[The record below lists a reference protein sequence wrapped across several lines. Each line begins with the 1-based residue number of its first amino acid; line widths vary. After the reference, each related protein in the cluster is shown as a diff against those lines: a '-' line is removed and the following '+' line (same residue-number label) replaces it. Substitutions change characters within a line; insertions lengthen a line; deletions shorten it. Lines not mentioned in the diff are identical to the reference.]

1 MSSLNLSLDC
11 SGAAGVLMPLPWW
24 LLTAADILAQ
34 QIAQNVL
41 YVWVRSYT
49 LFVSSLQVEKIAS
62 KSLNAVNYY
71 SCNCWETLL
80 EELSEGRRKWQLPS
94 WRMAGALAMTVR
106 FCSLLSSLLFPSFT
120 FSYN

>member
-49 LFVSSLQVEKIAS
+49 LFRVLA
-62 KSLNAVNYY
+62 
-71 SCNCWETLL
+71 
-80 EELSEGRRKWQLPS
+80 
-94 WRMAGALAMTVR
+94 AG
-106 FCSLLSSLLFPSFT
+106 
-120 FSYN
+120 